1 MSRPGSSTRPSKTI
15 STRRLR
21 PGSVARY
28 DAVRMREPQS
38 GPLRGTW
45 ATRRGT
51 ASRRRTRNVVTAQ
64 CEAPPRPRARRP
76 RDVTRPD
83 RSREASAPRPARRRR
98 APRIVREGPYRVER
112 FPATQDRELDPVV
125 QLPAEQLSPEKPR
138 NAAEFGPRPGSHLA
152 QQAVPAASPPIGR
165 GSSARQI
172 SASRLAPT
180 STNSSDRHQPRPG
193 RRQERQRPRRCHA
206 PRQAV
211 RGGRPTRSTPTRC
224 PRRANETS
232 RPATWPP
239 ARTSRRRRRSAHGY
253 GGLLLRLLQLR
264 RRRPLRRVHH
274 AVRQHAAGTPGRHVP
289 VIAVSRALQVAPHRC
304 HPIPLRASS
313 DDAGARVASTSM
325 QPAAARR
332 HRHGGVLVPDASS
345 IALSGRPRPRRPGDR
360 VMPAPPDG
368 GHLA

>member
-64 CEAPPRPRARRP
+64 CEARPRPRARRP

-211 RGGRPTRSTPTRC
+211 RGGRPTRSTPNPLPAPRQRNLASSHLAASPDIASQATICARVRRTTSAAPTTSTSPAATSSS
-224 PRRANETS
+224 PRRTPACRRYS
-232 RPATWPP
+232 RT
-239 ARTSRRRRRSAHGY
+239 ARTGHSSESGSTGGTSPMPSDSA
-253 GGLLLRLLQLR
+253 
-264 RRRPLRRVHH
+264 
-274 AVRQHAAGTPGRHVP
+274 PGFE
-289 VIAVSRALQVAPHRC
+289 
-304 HPIPLRASS
+304 
-313 DDAGARVASTSM
+313 
-325 QPAAARR
+325 
-332 HRHGGVLVPDASS
+332 
-345 IALSGRPRPRRPGDR
+345 
-360 VMPAPPDG
+360 
-368 GHLA
+368 

>member
-152 QQAVPAASPPIGR
+152 QQAVPAASPPTGR

-172 SASRLAPT
+172 SASGWRRHPQTHLIVISHDLAVVKSVSDRVAAMHLGKLCEVADRHARHHT
-180 STNSSDRHQPRPG
+180 STPLHRSAPRVRPG
-193 RRQERQRPRRCHA
+193 TALSRTSPHRWSGIAFAARPPSGCRFR
-206 PRQAV
+206 
-211 RGGRPTRSTPTRC
+211 TRC
-224 PRRANETS
+224 PRRANENLASSHLAASPDIASQAMICARVRRTTS
-232 RPATWPP
+232 AAPTTSTSPAATSSSPRRTP
-239 ARTSRRRRRSAHGY
+239 ACRRYSRTARTGHSSESGSTGGTSPMPSDSA
-253 GGLLLRLLQLR
+253 
-264 RRRPLRRVHH
+264 
-274 AVRQHAAGTPGRHVP
+274 PGFE
-289 VIAVSRALQVAPHRC
+289 
-304 HPIPLRASS
+304 
-313 DDAGARVASTSM
+313 
-325 QPAAARR
+325 
-332 HRHGGVLVPDASS
+332 
-345 IALSGRPRPRRPGDR
+345 
-360 VMPAPPDG
+360 
-368 GHLA
+368 

>member
-64 CEAPPRPRARRP
+64 CEARPRPRARRP

-138 NAAEFGPRPGSHLA
+138 NAAELEAEARFASG
-152 QQAVPAASPPIGR
+152 AAGR
-165 GSSARQI
+165 SSCLTADRSGVVGAPDQRQ
-172 SASRLAPT
+172 RLAPT

-211 RGGRPTRSTPTRC
+211 RGGRPTRSTPHQHTPTPKR
-224 PRRANETS
+224 TS
-232 RPATWPP
+232 RP
-239 ARTSRRRRRSAHGY
+239 S
-253 GGLLLRLLQLR
+253 
-264 RRRPLRRVHH
+264 
-274 AVRQHAAGTPGRHVP
+274 
-289 VIAVSRALQVAPHRC
+289 
-304 HPIPLRASS
+304 
-313 DDAGARVASTSM
+313 
-325 QPAAARR
+325 R
-332 HRHGGVLVPDASS
+332 HRPQPH
-345 IALSGRPRPRRPGDR
+345 
-360 VMPAPPDG
+360 
-368 GHLA
+368 